1 MADDTEP
8 KVDNNNPTAED
19 YQALKAELEAERS
32 KAAVLIAE
40 ATQPLQERITALENA
55 EAAAANQIVLDSE
68 EIKALKGQLAEATTA
83 HSELVEEC
91 EGAKAAYAYAVDD
104 YKKLVL
110 QTNPMFTPEII
121 GGDTVE
127 DIKASVGKA
136 TTLVG
141 KVKENLEAQA
151 SALAQLN
158 VVPAGAPARA
168 PIDLST
174 LSTKEKINLGLEQAR
189 KKKES

>member
-8 KVDNNNPTAED
+8 RVDNNNPTAED

-32 KAAVLIAE
+32 RAAVLVAE
-40 ATQPLQERITALENA
+40 ATQPLQERITSLEA
-55 EAAAANQIVLDSE
+55 EVAAKTQAMETMTLD
-68 EIKALKGQLAEATTA
+68 LTHATG
-83 HSELVEEC
+83 EL
-91 EGAKAAYAYAVDD
+91 EGVKAAYAYAVED

-121 GGDTVE
+121 GGETIE
-127 DIKASVGKA
+127 DIKTSVGKA
-136 TTLVG
+136 TALVG

>member
-8 KVDNNNPTAED
+8 KVDNQTPTAED
-19 YQALKAELEAERS
+19 YQALQAELQAERD
-32 KAAVLIAE
+32 KAAVLVSE
-40 ATQPLQERITALENA
+40 ATQPLQEKITELEGQVTTYSTDAQALQEKL
-55 EAAAANQIVLDSE
+55 NQLSSDF
-68 EIKALKGQLAEATTA
+68 
-83 HSELVEEC
+83 

-110 QTNPMFTPEII
+110 STNPVFTPDII
-121 GGDTVE
+121 GGDTIE

-136 TTLVG
+136 TSLVS

-158 VVPAGAPARA
+158 VVPAGAPART

-174 LSTKEKINLGLEQAR
+174 LSTKEKITLGLEQAKKR
-189 KKKES
+189 KEQ